1 MGMVIVN
8 YFNNIAFN
16 EKGQMM
22 TIEAFLGAL
31 LIITAL
37 LFVVSQAPSGVQ
49 HADAQSKTQLTYYAK
64 DTIGLLKN
72 SQPPLN
78 TGYDNYLQYYM
89 SEKKFDDINEFF
101 NDTLP
106 DNVVYNI
113 ELYDG
118 RRYLPIIRNGYPSTN
133 GISFNEIIIIKGA
146 PAGGVG
152 NLTGTYI
159 TSKSFD
165 NGSLIIPMDEQ
176 QNNNIT
182 AYNLILRISGLGI
195 PVYQLLMDPRVKDS
209 SGNDLTE
216 SKYPINT
223 SLDPWSE
230 SGTINLRSYAGGPYV
245 IDVEDLTPIF
255 LDRIKDW
262 AENPIDVPSGKID
275 EIEFNDSM
283 VNNQINIIFTLSNG
297 STRNV
302 NITTDYSNVTI
313 LNNDDSGND
322 SEFLYI
328 DTTSIA
334 FDDCNKS
341 KIIGIV
347 MFNQAPFN
355 LTISNITIECS
366 NRQVS
371 NITIDGIDYSA
382 SSSTVEVDIDLLHND
397 AERKVTVHKIT
408 SKFSYPYT
416 TWLTGSPRIAVY
428 PKDGTMRN
436 YYSDSGIS
444 YTVLSNGNIL
454 NGDLRN
460 YDILIMPH
468 INIIETSLSNDSVVE
483 NIIKW
488 VSGGGVLLAEC
499 DSLKKIDDRVEEVDQ
514 ENHTWHGFIGV
525 KHQENF
531 NTNNT
536 IQFVGRSLDVD
547 GDTFGHYFINYTEK
561 DGSYLHPLA
570 QSYTE
575 DGTLPGTDG
584 TISAFWL
591 NNTLSGGNINPDNSI
606 LAVPQVTGSYGLAYP
621 KVSFIEAPFD
631 KGTVIYLAGHDQSTL
646 IQQRERFIFN
656 SILYSTTAKVYSYGL
671 LEFRIT
677 MWYK

>member
-1 MGMVIVN
+1 MGMVIMN

-49 HADAQSKTQLTYYAK
+49 QADAQSKTQLTYYGK

-78 TGYDNYLQYYM
+78 TGYDNYLQYYL
-89 SEKKFDDINEFF
+89 SEKKFDGINEFF
-101 NDTLP
+101 NNTLP
-106 DNVVYNI
+106 DNVLYNI

-118 RRYLPIIRNGYPSTN
+118 GRYIPIIRNGYPSAN

-182 AYNLILRISGLGI
+182 AYNLIFRISGLGI

-209 SGNDLTE
+209 SGNDLNE
-216 SKYPINT
+216 WKYPINT
-223 SLDPWSE
+223 TIDPWSE
-230 SGTINLRSYAGGPYV
+230 SNIINLRSYAGGPYV
-245 IDVEDLTPIF
+245 IDVDDLTPIF
-255 LDRIKDW
+255 LDQIKDW
-262 AENPIDVPSGKID
+262 VENPIDVPSSKID
-275 EIEFNDSM
+275 KIEFNDYI
-283 VNNQINIIFTLSNG
+283 VNNQINITFTLSNG

-302 NITTDYSNVTI
+302 NITTDYSNITI

-322 SEFLYI
+322 SEFLDI

-347 MFNQAPFN
+347 MFNRAPFN
-355 LTISNITIECS
+355 LTISNITIESS

-371 NITIDGIDYSA
+371 NIAIDTKYYSA
-382 SSSTVEVDIDLLHND
+382 SSSTIEVGINLLHND
-397 AERKVTVHKIT
+397 AARKVTVHKIT

-444 YTVLSNGNIL
+444 YTVLDNDRIT

-460 YDILIMPH
+460 FDILIIPH
-468 INIIETSLSNDSVVE
+468 TNISEDNMNDDVARNVT
-483 NIIKW
+483 IW
-488 VSGGGVLLAEC
+488 VSNGGVLLAEC
-499 DSLKKIDDRVEEVDQ
+499 ASIPGIDERAEAVDPD
-514 ENHTWHGFIGV
+514 NHIWYGFIGV
-525 KHQENF
+525 KHQVYYNA
-531 NTNNT
+531 NNT
-536 IQFVGRSLDVD
+536 IQFIG
-547 GDTFGHYFINYTEK
+547 FGSGQGNFNYFNYSQTN
-561 DGSYLHPLA
+561 GSYLHPLA

-575 DGTLPGTDG
+575 DGTLSGTDG

-606 LAVPQVTGSYGLAYP
+606 LAVPKGTGSYGLAYP
-621 KVSFIEAPFD
+621 KVTFIEASFD
-631 KGTVIYLAGHDQSTL
+631 KGTVIYLAGHDQSTFS
-646 IQQRERFIFN
+646 QQRERFIFN

>member
-1 MGMVIVN
+1 MN

-49 HADAQSKTQLTYYAK
+49 QADAQSKTQLTYYAK

-72 SQPPLN
+72 SQPPPN

-182 AYNLILRISGLGI
+182 AYNLILNISDMGI
-195 PVYQLLMDPRVKDS
+195 PVYQLLMDPR
-209 SGNDLTE
+209 GNGLNE
-216 SKYPINT
+216 SAYPINT

-230 SGTINLRSYAGGPYV
+230 ISTYGSRDYAGGPYV

-255 LDRIKDW
+255 LDQIKDW
-262 AENPIDVPSGKID
+262 AENPIDVPSSKID

-283 VNNQINIIFTLSNG
+283 VNNQINITFILSNG
-297 STRNV
+297 SKKIINL
-302 NITTDYSNVTI
+302 TTGTSTI
-313 LNNDDSGND
+313 ASVDGADSGND
-322 SEFLYI
+322 SEFLEI

-347 MFNQAPFN
+347 MFNRAPFN
-355 LTISNITIECS
+355 LTISNITIESS

-371 NITIDGIDYSA
+371 NITIDKKDYSA

-397 AERKVTVHKIT
+397 AARKVTVHKIT
-408 SKFSYPYT
+408 GKFSYPYT

-444 YTVLSNGNIL
+444 YTVLDNNRIT

-460 YDILIMPH
+460 FDILIIPH
-468 INIIETSLSNDSVVE
+468 TNISEDNMNDDVAGNVTIWLSE
-483 NIIKW
+483 
-488 VSGGGVLLAEC
+488 GGVLLAEC
-499 DSLKKIDDRVEEVDQ
+499 ASISGIDERAEAVDPD
-514 ENHTWHGFIGV
+514 NHTWYGFIGV
-525 KHQENF
+525 KHQGYYNI
-531 NTNNT
+531 NNT
-536 IQFVGRSLDVD
+536 IQFIG
-547 GDTFGHYFINYTEK
+547 FGSGQDNFNYFNYSQTN
-561 DGSYLHPLA
+561 GSYLHPLA

-606 LAVPQVTGSYGLAYP
+606 LAVPQGTGSDGLAYP
-621 KVSFIEAPFD
+621 KVTFIEAPFD
-631 KGTVIYLAGHDQSTL
+631 KGTVIYLAGHDQSTSS
-646 IQQRERFIFN
+646 QQRERFIFN

>member
-1 MGMVIVN
+1 MN

-133 GISFNEIIIIKGA
+133 GISFNEIIITKGA

-182 AYNLILRISGLGI
+182 AYNLILRISDLGI

-209 SGNDLTE
+209 SGIDLNE

-230 SGTINLRSYAGGPYV
+230 ISTYGSRDYAGGPYV

-255 LDRIKDW
+255 LDQIKDW
-262 AENPIDVPSGKID
+262 AENPIDVPSSKID

-283 VNNQINIIFTLSNG
+283 VNNQINITFILSNG
-297 STRNV
+297 SKKIINL
-302 NITTDYSNVTI
+302 TTGTSTI
-313 LNNDDSGND
+313 ASVDGADSGND
-322 SEFLYI
+322 SEFLEI

-444 YTVLSNGNIL
+444 YSVLDNDRIT

-460 YDILIMPH
+460 FDILIIPH
-468 INIIETSLSNDSVVE
+468 TDIITESNMNDDVARNVTE
-483 NIIKW
+483 W
-488 VSGGGVLLAEC
+488 VSDGGVLLAEC
-499 DSLKKIDDRVEEVDQ
+499 ASITVIEDRVEDVD
-514 ENHTWHGFIGV
+514 EDNHPWYGFIGV
-525 KHQENF
+525 NHTYD
-531 NTNNT
+531 NTNYT
-536 IQFVGRSLDVD
+536 IQFIG
-547 GDTFGHYFINYTEK
+547 FGSGQDNFNYFNYSQTN
-561 DGSYLHPLA
+561 GSYLHPLA

-606 LAVPQVTGSYGLAYP
+606 LAVPQGTGSDGLAYP
-621 KVSFIEAPFD
+621 KVTFIEAPFD
-631 KGTVIYLAGHDQSTL
+631 KGTVIYLAGHDQSTSS
-646 IQQRERFIFN
+646 QQRERFIFN

>member
-49 HADAQSKTQLTYYAK
+49 QANAQSKTQLTYYGK
-64 DTIGLLKN
+64 DTIDLLKN

-78 TGYDNYLQYYM
+78 TGYDNYLQYYL
-89 SEKKFDDINEFF
+89 SEKKFDEINEFF
-101 NDTLP
+101 NDTLL

-118 RRYLPIIRNGYPSTN
+118 GRYLPIIRNGYPSAN
-133 GISFNEIIIIKGA
+133 GISFNEIIITKGA
-146 PAGGVG
+146 PAGGIG
-152 NLTGTYI
+152 HITGTYI
-159 TSKSFD
+159 TSESFN

-195 PVYQLLMDPRVKDS
+195 PVYQLLMDPRVNDS
-209 SGNDLTE
+209 SGNDLNE
-216 SKYPINT
+216 SEYPINT

-230 SGTINLRSYAGGPYV
+230 NGTTNLRNYAGGPYV

-255 LDRIKDW
+255 SDRIKDW
-262 AENPIDVPSGKID
+262 AENPIDVPSSKID
-275 EIEFNDSM
+275 EIEFNGSM

-297 STRNV
+297 STKIINLAAGTSI
-302 NITTDYSNVTI
+302 ITSSDCA
-313 LNNDDSGND
+313 DSGNG
-322 SEFLYI
+322 SEFLDI

-347 MFNQAPFN
+347 MFNRAPFN
-355 LTISNITIECS
+355 LTISNITIESS
-366 NRQVS
+366 NRQLS
-371 NITIDGIDYSA
+371 NITIDKKDYSA
-382 SSSTVEVDIDLLHND
+382 SSSTVELDIGLSHND
-397 AERKVTVHKIT
+397 AARKVTVHKIAN
-408 SKFSYPYT
+408 KFSYPYT

-444 YTVLSNGNIL
+444 YTVLDNDRIT

-460 YDILIMPH
+460 FDILIIPH
-468 INIIETSLSNDSVVE
+468 TNISEDNMNDDVAGNV
-483 NIIKW
+483 NIW
-488 VSGGGVLLAEC
+488 VSKGGTLLAEC
-499 DSLKKIDDRVEEVDQ
+499 ASIPGIDERAEAVDLG
-514 ENHTWHGFIGV
+514 NHIWYGFIGV
-525 KHQENF
+525 KHQGDY

-536 IQFVGRSLDVD
+536 IQFIG
-547 GDTFGHYFINYTEK
+547 FGSGHGNFNYFNYSQTN
-561 DGSYLHPLA
+561 GSYLHPLA

-584 TISAFWL
+584 TISAYWL
-591 NNTLSGGNINPDNSI
+591 NGTLSSGNINPDNNI
-606 LAVPQVTGSYGLAYP
+606 LAVPQGTRSDGLAYP
-621 KVSFIEAPFD
+621 KVTFIEAPFD
-631 KGTVIYLAGHDQSTL
+631 KGTVIYLAGHDQSTSS
-646 IQQRERFIFN
+646 QQRERFIFN

-671 LEFRIT
+671 LEFRIN

>member
-1 MGMVIVN
+1 MGMVIMN

-49 HADAQSKTQLTYYAK
+49 QANAQSKTQLTYYGE
-64 DTIGLLKN
+64 DTIDLLKN
-72 SQPPLN
+72 SQPPPN
-78 TGYDNYLQYYM
+78 TGYDNYLQYYL
-89 SEKKFDDINEFF
+89 SEKKFDEINEFF
-101 NDTLP
+101 SDTLP

-118 RRYLPIIRNGYPSTN
+118 GRYIPIIRNGYPSAN

-195 PVYQLLMDPRVKDS
+195 PVYQLLMDPRVKGS

-216 SKYPINT
+216 SEYPINT
-223 SLDPWSE
+223 SLNPWSE
-230 SGTINLRSYAGGPYV
+230 SSSINLRSYAGGPYV
-245 IDVEDLTPIF
+245 IDIEDLTPIF
-255 LDRIKDW
+255 LHQIKDW
-262 AENPIDVPSGKID
+262 AENPIDVPSSKID
-275 EIEFNDSM
+275 KIEFNDSM
-283 VNNQINIIFTLSNG
+283 VNNQINITFTLSNG
-297 STRNV
+297 SKKIINLAAGTST
-302 NITTDYSNVTI
+302 ITSVDGA
-313 LNNDDSGND
+313 DSGND
-322 SEFLYI
+322 SEFLDI

-347 MFNQAPFN
+347 IFNRAPFN
-355 LTISNITIECS
+355 LTISNITIESS

-371 NITIDGIDYSA
+371 NITINRKDYSA

-397 AERKVTVHKIT
+397 TARKVTVHKIT
-408 SKFSYPYT
+408 NKFSYPYT

-428 PKDGTMRN
+428 PKDGTMKN

-444 YTVLSNGNIL
+444 YTVLDNDRIT

-460 YDILIMPH
+460 FDILIIPH
-468 INIIETSLSNDSVVE
+468 TNISEDNMNDDVAGNVT
-483 NIIKW
+483 IW
-488 VSGGGVLLAEC
+488 VSEGGVLLAEC
-499 DSLKKIDDRVEEVDQ
+499 ASISGIDERAEAVDPD
-514 ENHTWHGFIGV
+514 NHTWYGFIGV
-525 KHQENF
+525 KHQGYY

-536 IQFVGRSLDVD
+536 IQFIG
-547 GDTFGHYFINYTEK
+547 FGSGQGNFNYFNYSQTN
-561 DGSYLHPLA
+561 GSYLHPLA

-575 DGTLPGTDG
+575 DGTLPGTGG

-606 LAVPQVTGSYGLAYP
+606 LAVPQGTGSDGLAYP
-621 KVSFIEAPFD
+621 KVTFIEAPFD
-631 KGTVIYLAGHDQSTL
+631 KGTVIYLAGHDQSTSS
-646 IQQRERFIFN
+646 QQRERFIFS

-671 LEFRIT
+671 LEIRIT

>member
-1 MGMVIVN
+1 MN

-133 GISFNEIIIIKGA
+133 GISFNEIIITKGA

-245 IDVEDLTPIF
+245 IGVEDLTPIF

-347 MFNQAPFN
+347 MFNRAPFN
-355 LTISNITIECS
+355 LTISNITIESS

-371 NITIDGIDYSA
+371 NITIDKKDYSA

-397 AERKVTVHKIT
+397 AARKVTVHKIT
-408 SKFSYPYT
+408 GKFSYPYT

-444 YTVLSNGNIL
+444 YTVLDNNRIT

-460 YDILIMPH
+460 FDILIIPH
-468 INIIETSLSNDSVVE
+468 TNISEDNMNDDVAGNVTIWLSE
-483 NIIKW
+483 
-488 VSGGGVLLAEC
+488 GGVLLAEC
-499 DSLKKIDDRVEEVDQ
+499 ASISGIDERAEAVDPD
-514 ENHTWHGFIGV
+514 NHTWYGFIGV
-525 KHQENF
+525 KHQGYYNI
-531 NTNNT
+531 NNT
-536 IQFVGRSLDVD
+536 IQFIG
-547 GDTFGHYFINYTEK
+547 FGSGQDNFNYFNYSQTN
-561 DGSYLHPLA
+561 GSYLHPLA

-591 NNTLSGGNINPDNSI
+591 NGTLSSGNINPDNSI
-606 LAVPQVTGSYGLAYP
+606 LAIPQGTGSDGLAYP
-621 KVSFIEAPFD
+621 KVTFIEAPFD
-631 KGTVIYLAGHDQSTL
+631 KGTVIYLAGHDQSTSS
-646 IQQRERFIFN
+646 QQRERFIFN

>member
-1 MGMVIVN
+1 MGLVIVN

-49 HADAQSKTQLTYYAK
+49 QANAQSKTQLTYYGK
-64 DTIGLLKN
+64 DTIDLLKN

-78 TGYDNYLQYYM
+78 TGYDNYLQYYL
-89 SEKKFDDINEFF
+89 SEKKFNEINEFF

-118 RRYLPIIRNGYPSTN
+118 GRYLPIIRNGYPSAN
-133 GISFNEIIIIKGA
+133 GISFNEIIIAKGA
-146 PAGGVG
+146 PAGGIG
-152 NLTGTYI
+152 HLTGTSI
-159 TSKSFD
+159 TYESFD

-182 AYNLILRISGLGI
+182 AYNLILRISDLGI

-209 SGNDLTE
+209 SGIDLNE

-230 SGTINLRSYAGGPYV
+230 ISTYGSRDYAGGPYV

-255 LDRIKDW
+255 LDQIKDW
-262 AENPIDVPSGKID
+262 AENPIDVPSSKID

-283 VNNQINIIFTLSNG
+283 VNNQINITFILSNG
-297 STRNV
+297 SKKIINL
-302 NITTDYSNVTI
+302 TTGTSTI
-313 LNNDDSGND
+313 ASVDGADSGND
-322 SEFLYI
+322 SEFLEI

-347 MFNQAPFN
+347 MFNRAPFN
-355 LTISNITIECS
+355 LTISNITIESS

-371 NITIDGIDYSA
+371 NITIDKKDYSA

-397 AERKVTVHKIT
+397 AARKVTVHKIT
-408 SKFSYPYT
+408 GKFSYPYT

-444 YTVLSNGNIL
+444 YTVLDNNRIT

-460 YDILIMPH
+460 FDILIIPH
-468 INIIETSLSNDSVVE
+468 TNISEDNMNDDVAGNVTIWLSE
-483 NIIKW
+483 
-488 VSGGGVLLAEC
+488 GGVLLAEC
-499 DSLKKIDDRVEEVDQ
+499 ASISGIDERAEAVDPD
-514 ENHTWHGFIGV
+514 NHTWYGFIGV
-525 KHQENF
+525 KHQGYYNI
-531 NTNNT
+531 NNT
-536 IQFVGRSLDVD
+536 IQFIG
-547 GDTFGHYFINYTEK
+547 FGSGQDNFNYFNYSQTN
-561 DGSYLHPLA
+561 GSYLHPLA

-591 NNTLSGGNINPDNSI
+591 NGTLSSGNINPDNSI
-606 LAVPQVTGSYGLAYP
+606 LAIPQGTGSDGLAYP
-621 KVSFIEAPFD
+621 KVTFIEAPFD
-631 KGTVIYLAGHDQSTL
+631 KGTVIYLAGHDQSTFS
-646 IQQRERFIFN
+646 QQRERLIFN

>member
-1 MGMVIVN
+1 MVIVN
-8 YFNNIAFN
+8 YFNNISFN

-49 HADAQSKTQLTYYAK
+49 QANAQSKTQLTYYAK
-64 DTIGLLKN
+64 DTIDLLKN
-72 SQPPLN
+72 SQPPSN
-78 TGYDNYLQYYM
+78 TGYDNYLQYYL
-89 SEKKFDDINEFF
+89 SEKKFDEINEFF

-118 RRYLPIIRNGYPSTN
+118 GRYLPVIRNGYPSAN
-133 GISFNEIIIIKGA
+133 GISFNEIIITKGA
-146 PAGGVG
+146 PAGGIG
-152 NLTGTYI
+152 HLTGTYI
-159 TSKSFD
+159 TCESFG

-209 SGNDLTE
+209 SGNNLNE
-216 SKYPINT
+216 SRYPINT

-230 SGTINLRSYAGGPYV
+230 SSITNLRSYAGGPYV
-245 IDVEDLTPIF
+245 IDAEDLTPIF
-255 LDRIKDW
+255 SDQIRDW
-262 AENPIDVPSGKID
+262 AENPIDVPSCKID
-275 EIEFNDSM
+275 KIEFNDSM
-283 VNNQINIIFTLSNG
+283 VNNQINITFTLSNG
-297 STRNV
+297 STKIINLTAGTST
-302 NITTDYSNVTI
+302 ITSVDSA
-313 LNNDDSGND
+313 DSGND
-322 SEFLYI
+322 SEFLDI

-334 FDDCNKS
+334 FDDCNKR

-347 MFNQAPFN
+347 MFNRAPFD
-355 LTISNITIECS
+355 LTISNITLESS

-371 NITIDGIDYSA
+371 NITIDKKDYSA

-397 AERKVTVHKIT
+397 AARKVTVHKIA
-408 SKFSYPYT
+408 SEFSYPYT

-444 YTVLSNGNIL
+444 YTVLDSGRIT

-460 YDILIMPH
+460 FDILIIPH
-468 INIIETSLSNDSVVE
+468 TNISENNMNDGVAGNVT
-483 NIIKW
+483 IW
-488 VSGGGVLLAEC
+488 VSEGGVLLAEC
-499 DSLKKIDDRVEEVDQ
+499 ASITGIDEMAEAVDPDI
-514 ENHTWHGFIGV
+514 HTWYGFIGI
-525 KHQENF
+525 KHQGTY

-536 IQFVGRSLDVD
+536 IQFIG
-547 GDTFGHYFINYTEK
+547 FGSGQDNFNYFNYSQTN
-561 DGSYLHPLA
+561 GSYLHPLA

-591 NNTLSGGNINPDNSI
+591 NSTLSSGNINPDNSI
-606 LAVPQVTGSYGLAYP
+606 LAVPQGTGSDGLAYP
-621 KVSFIEAPFD
+621 KVTFIEAPFN

-646 IQQRERFIFN
+646 IQQRERLIFN

-671 LEFRIT
+671 LEIRIT

>member
-1 MGMVIVN
+1 MGMVIMN

-37 LFVVSQAPSGVQ
+37 LFLVSQAPSGVQ
-49 HADAQSKTQLTYYAK
+49 QANAQSKTQLTYYAK

-78 TGYDNYLQYYM
+78 TGYDNYLQYYL

-101 NDTLP
+101 NATLP

-118 RRYLPIIRNGYPSTN
+118 RRYLPIIRNGYPSAN
-133 GISFNEIIIIKGA
+133 GISFNEIIITKGA

-159 TSKSFD
+159 TSRSFD

-209 SGNDLTE
+209 GGNDLTE
-216 SKYPINT
+216 SKYPVNT

-230 SGTINLRSYAGGPYV
+230 NSTINLRSYAGGPYV

-255 LDRIKDW
+255 LDQIKDW
-262 AENPIDVPSGKID
+262 AENPIDVPSSKID

-283 VNNQINIIFTLSNG
+283 VNNQINITFTLSNG

-302 NITTDYSNVTI
+302 KITTDYSNVTI
-313 LNNDDSGND
+313 LNNDYSGND
-322 SEFLYI
+322 SEFLDI
-328 DTTSIA
+328 DTTSIS
-334 FDDCNKS
+334 FDDRNKS

-347 MFNQAPFN
+347 MFNRAQFN
-355 LTISNITIECS
+355 LTISNITIESS

-371 NITIDGIDYSA
+371 NITIDKKDYSA
-382 SSSTVEVDIDLLHND
+382 SSSTVELDIGLSHND
-397 AERKVTVHKIT
+397 AARKVTVHKIA
-408 SKFSYPYT
+408 SEFSYPYT

-428 PKDGTMRN
+428 PKDGTMMN

-444 YTVLSNGNIL
+444 YTVLDNDRIT

-460 YDILIMPH
+460 FDILIIPH
-468 INIIETSLSNDSVVE
+468 TNISEDNMNDDVAGNVT
-483 NIIKW
+483 IW
-488 VSGGGVLLAEC
+488 VSEGGVLLAEC
-499 DSLKKIDDRVEEVDQ
+499 ASIPGIDERAEAVDPD
-514 ENHTWHGFIGV
+514 NHIWYGFIGV
-525 KHQENF
+525 KHQGYY

-536 IQFVGRSLDVD
+536 IQFIG
-547 GDTFGHYFINYTEK
+547 FGSGQGNFNYFNYSQTN
-561 DGSYLHPLA
+561 GSYLHPLA

-591 NNTLSGGNINPDNSI
+591 NNTLSNGNINPDNSI
-606 LAVPQVTGSYGLAYP
+606 LAVPQGTGSDGLAYP
-621 KVSFIEAPFD
+621 KVTFIEAPFN
-631 KGTVIYLAGHDQSTL
+631 KGTVIYLAGHDQSTV

>member
-1 MGMVIVN
+1 MVIMN
-8 YFNNIAFN
+8 YFNNIVFN

-31 LIITAL
+31 LIISAL

-49 HADAQSKTQLTYYAK
+49 QADAQSKTQLTYYGK

-78 TGYDNYLQYYM
+78 TGYDNYLQYYL

-106 DNVVYNI
+106 DNVIYNI

-118 RRYLPIIRNGYPSTN
+118 GRYLPIIRNGYPSAN
-133 GISFNEIIIIKGA
+133 GISFNEITITKGA
-146 PAGGVG
+146 LAGGVG

-182 AYNLILRISGLGI
+182 AYNLILRISDLGI
-195 PVYQLLMDPRVKDS
+195 PVYQLLMDPR
-209 SGNDLTE
+209 GNSFSE
-216 SKYPINT
+216 SAYPINT
-223 SLDPWSE
+223 TDKPWSE
-230 SGTINLRSYAGGPYV
+230 SGKINSRSYAGGPYV
-245 IDVEDLTPIF
+245 IDFEDLTPIF
-255 LDRIKDW
+255 LDQIKDW
-262 AENPIDVPSGKID
+262 AKNPIDVPSSKID
-275 EIEFNDSM
+275 KIEFNDSM
-283 VNNQINIIFTLSNG
+283 VNDQINITFTLSNG

-322 SEFLYI
+322 SEFLDI

-334 FDDCNKS
+334 FDDCNKC

-347 MFNQAPFN
+347 MFNRAPFN
-355 LTISNITIECS
+355 LTISNITIES
-366 NRQVS
+366 GSREVVNV
-371 NITIDGIDYSA
+371 TIDGSDYLV
-382 SSSTVEVDIDLLHND
+382 SSSTVEKDISLLHND
-397 AERKVTVHKIT
+397 AARMVTVHKIA
-408 SKFSYPYT
+408 SEFSYPYT

-444 YTVLSNGNIL
+444 YTVLDNDRIT

-460 YDILIMPH
+460 FDILIIPH
-468 INIIETSLSNDSVVE
+468 TNISEDNMNDNVARNVT
-483 NIIKW
+483 IW
-488 VSGGGVLLAEC
+488 VSKGGVLLAEC
-499 DSLKKIDDRVEEVDQ
+499 ASIAGIDERAEAVDTD
-514 ENHTWHGFIGV
+514 NHIWHGFIGV
-525 KHQENF
+525 KHHGDY

-536 IQFVGRSLDVD
+536 IQFIG
-547 GDTFGHYFINYTEK
+547 FGSGQDNFNYFNYSQTN
-561 DGSYLHPLA
+561 GSYLHPLA

-584 TISAFWL
+584 TISTFWL
-591 NNTLSGGNINPDNSI
+591 NGTFSGGNINPDNSI
-606 LAVPQVTGSYGLAYP
+606 LAVPQGTGSYGLAYP
-621 KVSFIEAPFD
+621 KVTFIESPFD
-631 KGTVIYLAGHDQSTL
+631 KGTVIYLAGHDQSTFS
-646 IQQRERFIFN
+646 QQRERFIFN
-656 SILYSTTAKVYSYGL
+656 SILYSTTAKEYSYGL
-671 LEFRIT
+671 LEIRIT

>member
-1 MGMVIVN
+1 MVIVN

-49 HADAQSKTQLTYYAK
+49 QADAQSKTQLTYYAK
-64 DTIGLLKN
+64 DTIDLLKN

-78 TGYDNYLQYYM
+78 TGYDNYLQYYL
-89 SEKKFDDINEFF
+89 SEKKFDEINEFF

-118 RRYLPIIRNGYPSTN
+118 GRYLPVIRNGYPSAN
-133 GISFNEIIIIKGA
+133 GISFNEIIITKGA

-152 NLTGTYI
+152 HLTGTSI
-159 TSKSFD
+159 TYKSFG

-182 AYNLILRISGLGI
+182 AYNLILRISDLGI
-195 PVYQLLMDPRVKDS
+195 PVYQLLMDPR
-209 SGNDLTE
+209 GNSFNE
-216 SKYPINT
+216 SAYPVNT
-223 SLDPWSE
+223 TDKPWSE
-230 SGTINLRSYAGGPYV
+230 CGITNLRSYAGGPYV

-255 LDRIKDW
+255 SDQIKDW

-322 SEFLYI
+322 SEFLDI

-347 MFNQAPFN
+347 MFNRAPFN

-371 NITIDGIDYSA
+371 NITIDKKDYSA

-397 AERKVTVHKIT
+397 AERKVTVHKIA
-408 SKFSYPYT
+408 SEFSYPYT

-444 YTVLSNGNIL
+444 YTVLNDDRIT

-460 YDILIMPH
+460 FDILIIPH
-468 INIIETSLSNDSVVE
+468 TNITEDNMNDDVARNVTE
-483 NIIKW
+483 W
-488 VSGGGVLLAEC
+488 VSDGGVLLAEC
-499 DSLKKIDDRVEEVDQ
+499 ASITGVEDRVEDVDSD
-514 ENHTWHGFIGV
+514 NHSWHGFIGIDNIFNTTNTV
-525 KHQENF
+525 QFIGWNSEQHNF
-531 NTNNT
+531 NYFNYSQTN
-536 IQFVGRSLDVD
+536 
-547 GDTFGHYFINYTEK
+547 
-561 DGSYLHPLA
+561 GSYLHPLA

-591 NNTLSGGNINPDNSI
+591 NSTLSSGNINPDNSI
-606 LAVPQVTGSYGLAYP
+606 LAVPQGTGSDGLAYP
-621 KVSFIEAPFD
+621 KVTFIEAPFD

-646 IQQRERFIFN
+646 IQQRERLIFN

-671 LEFRIT
+671 LEIRIT